1 MLQAA
6 INNLRNE
13 IDGVD
18 GVDQRTLYQAIDTM
32 QEYADYLEDLADNLP
47 PVDLSVTIKIDG
59 ATVVK
64 FPDVDNLAKF
74 LAERMNA

>member
-6 INNLRNE
+6 INNLRKE
-13 IDGVD
+13 IDGAD

-47 PVDLSVTIKIDG
+47 PADLSVTVKMESKGVRFKSLEDF
-59 ATVVK
+59 AT
-64 FPDVDNLAKF
+64 F
-74 LAERMNA
+74 LAGRMHT